1 MDPSMLSGLLMA
13 TMSPNPDEIKHA
25 EAQLKALKQ
34 TPGFAF
40 LLLTLCSPS
49 LSSAAPSLSAED
61 KRALNVAQAAAIC
74 FKNFV
79 HLNWDPALSRERD
92 LSPECEIQ
100 PQERVQIKQGI
111 VDFMCKVHP
120 NVQKQ
125 LGEAVRVIA
134 QSDWPAQW
142 PELIPQ
148 LNAKLLD
155 PVTPFPVLLGCLSTL
170 NELFKRFRDVQVTEP
185 VMLELK
191 AALEACQEQITVL
204 FMRLVGMLSTHKSEE
219 ENILMGLR
227 LVLRIFYSLNWLT
240 IPEFFEDH
248 IQQWMGEGH
257 AFLLALPAP
266 AASSTYQNK
275 EIPTTHERVVAA
287 ALENIRLYAEKYAE
301 EVSAYIKPFLQQ
313 TFGMLVTYSDST
325 MPRHSELLISGMR
338 FVAVCINQPF
348 NRQLFEDAN
357 TLQAILQRIVLP
369 NLTLSQVDLETFKD
383 NPMEYLQRDMQ
394 GSDFET
400 RRRVASE
407 LVDKLCK
414 QFVPVAQD
422 LCQSV
427 VSLLLANN
435 GADWRARDVAINLMI
450 AITVDAQT
458 AREGA
463 TKVKNEQALH
473 EFMRQHLSLDSTQQQ
488 SPIIVADTIKY
499 IAVFRQFL
507 PKDYVLSVLLPFLVG
522 KLEDK
527 QVCIHTYA
535 ASAIDGFLSIRTPG
549 KQFTRQEVAPFVQP
563 VLVRLFNLIDQAE
576 ENYNEHVMKTVL
588 RVINVARMDVGAV
601 VPGILSKLGAVLTR
615 VANNPSNPTFNHLLF
630 ETISALIRFGVE
642 SQQCTVQQLEAVVNP
657 AFERILHSFIIEFVP
672 YVLQIMAQTL
682 RMRPA
687 TEPLPQQYLGIFPG
701 LFSPALWQTRANVPA
716 LVIFLQAFM
725 MRQPGL
731 FNDARVGELV
741 SIVEKLTSVKSTEE
755 FGFDLAKC
763 VVACLGNAQQ
773 PVVSKMFGAGFMRL
787 GKGQTPMLTR
797 QLVLFTCVVV
807 GKRGA
812 AFAQS
817 SCDGFGPGTFER
829 FVSQML
835 VPALPTSLTQASHKR
850 VGMIGLTRLLVEFS
864 ATGFANQDSWNAV
877 ACGLCQLVVG
887 GSTAAAAATSSA
899 AGISSEAQVNES
911 LEHMAEG
918 TGTHQFAKLSFSLEE
933 QHDDYFKGDVPDAM
947 VYSVQTLARSQLVNR
962 ALQALASRNLQQVAE
977 QFQALASRA
986 VQ

>member
-1 MDPSMLSGLLMA
+1 MDPSMLSGLLLA
-13 TMSPNPDEIKHA
+13 TMSPNPDEIKRA
-25 EAQLKALKQ
+25 EVQLKLLKQ

-49 LSSAAPSLSAED
+49 LSSPASSLSVED
-61 KRALNVAQAAAIC
+61 KRALNVAQSAAIC

-79 HLNWDPALSRERD
+79 HLNWDTALSRERD

-142 PELIPQ
+142 LELIPQ

-155 PVTPFPVLLGCLSTL
+155 PNTPFPVLLGCLSTL
-170 NELFKRFRDVQVTEP
+170 NELFKRFRDVQATVP
-185 VMLELK
+185 VMLEVK
-191 AALEACQEQITVL
+191 AALEACQEQITVI

-219 ENILMGLR
+219 ENVLACLR

-266 AASSTYQNK
+266 AASSTYQNR
-275 EIPTTHERVVAA
+275 ETPTMHERVLAA
-287 ALENIRLYAEKYAE
+287 TLENIRLYAEKYVE

-313 TFGMLVTYSDST
+313 TFGMLVGYSEST

-348 NRQLFEDAN
+348 NRQLFEDTN

-400 RRRVASE
+400 RRRAASE

-414 QFVPVAQD
+414 QFVPVAQE
-422 LCQSV
+422 LCQSFV
-427 VSLLLANN
+427 AQLLANN
-435 GADWRARDVAINLMI
+435 GGNWQARDVAINLMI
-450 AITVDAQT
+450 AIMVDTQT

-463 TKVKNEQALH
+463 TKVKNEQAMH
-473 EFMRQHLSLDSTQQQ
+473 EFMRQHLSFDSTQQQQ

-507 PKDYVLSVLLPFLVG
+507 PKDYVLSVLFPFLMG
-522 KLEDK
+522 NLEDK

-563 VLVRLFNLIDQAE
+563 ILVRLFNLIDQAE

-657 AFERILHSFIIEFVP
+657 AFERILQMFIVEFVP

-682 RMRPA
+682 RMRPV
-687 TEPLPQQYLGIFPG
+687 TDPLPQQYLGIFPG
-701 LFSPALWQTRANVPA
+701 LFSPTLWQIRANVPA

-731 FNDARVGELV
+731 FNDNRVVELV
-741 SIVEKLTSVKSTEE
+741 NIVEKLVSVKSTEE

-763 VVACLGNAQQ
+763 VVANLPGAQQ
-773 PVVSKMFGAGFMRL
+773 PAVSKIFGAGFMRF

-812 AFAQS
+812 AFAQT

-835 VPALPTSLTQASHKR
+835 VPALPTSLTQSSHKR
-850 VGMIGLTRLLVEFS
+850 VGIIGLTRLVVEFS
-864 ATGFANQDSWNAV
+864 ASGFANQDSWNAV

-887 GSTAAAAATSSA
+887 GNTAVGGGAS

-918 TGTHQFAKLSFSLEE
+918 MGTHQFAKLSFSLEE
-933 QHDDYFKGDVPDAM
+933 QHDDYFKSEVPDA
-947 VYSVQTLARSQLVNR
+947 VTYSVQTLARSQLVNR
-962 ALQALASRNLQQVAE
+962 ALQALASHNLQQVAE

-986 VQ
+986 V